1 MEARGFL
8 EGSTPTA
15 WVRAFKCNSVF
26 VTRYRSMRVPV
37 SIRTSCF
44 MADKQAL
51 VDSGATNN
59 LMSPVF
65 ARKMGLGMKRLG
77 NTRKIFGVDD
87 TENKSGSITHY
98 LDLDGLTKGIHQEM
112 RFLVADLGR
121 EEMLLGYPWLAT
133 FEPSLHW
140 QTATIHEKIL
150 PIVISS
156 VNPRRIPKF
165 PVIATIQTEEEK
177 TRIMNELA
185 QECTIRGVA
194 TELDIQANKQ
204 QVKAVVPV
212 EYSTFSRLFS
222 EEASQRFPP
231 SRPWDH
237 AIELKPNTPDTV
249 DCKVYPM
256 AQHEDKALEEFID
269 EQLSKGYIC
278 PSKSQYASSFF
289 FIKKKDGKLH
299 PVQDYRCINGYTICN
314 QYLLPLIS
322 DLITDLRG
330 ASIFSKLDVR
340 WGYNNVRIKEGD
352 EHKAAFKTSY
362 GLFEPTVMFFGLCN
376 SPATFQT
383 MMNQIYNDIITK
395 HAVRGTIIRIYMD
408 LI

>member
-1 MEARGFL
+1 
-8 EGSTPTA
+8 
-15 WVRAFKCNSVF
+15 
-26 VTRYRSMRVPV
+26 
-37 SIRTSCF
+37 

-59 LMSPVF
+59 FMSPAF
-65 ARKMGLGMKRLG
+65 ARKMGLGMKKLD
-77 NTRKIFGVDD
+77 NPRKIFNIDD

-98 LDLDGLTKGIHQEM
+98 LDLDVLTKGIHHEM

-121 EEMLLGYPWLAT
+121 EELLLGYPWLAT

-140 QTATIHEKIL
+140 RTATIHEKIL

-156 VNPRRIPKF
+156 INPRRIPQF
-165 PVIATIQTEEEK
+165 PVIATIHTEEEK
-177 TRIMNELA
+177 TRIVQELE
-185 QECTIRGVA
+185 QDCTIRGIS
-194 TELDIQANKQ
+194 TDLDIQANKQ
-204 QVKAVVPV
+204 QEKAVVPA
-212 EYSTFSRLFS
+212 EYSSFSRLFS

-269 EQLSKGYIC
+269 EQLAKGYIR

-289 FIKKKDGKLH
+289 FIKKKDGKLR
-299 PVQDYRCINGYTICN
+299 PVQDYRRINGYTIRN
-314 QYLLPLIS
+314 QYPLPLIS

-340 WGYNNVRIKEGD
+340 WGYNNVRIKQGD
-352 EHKAAFKTSY
+352 EHKAAFKTRY

-383 MMNQIYNDIITK
+383 MMNQIYKDVITK
-395 HAVRGTIIRIYMD
+395 HAIKGTAIRIYMD
-408 LI
+408 DIAIATSTSLPDHIEPLKMFSQSLKNTTCTSNPKSALSMPRL